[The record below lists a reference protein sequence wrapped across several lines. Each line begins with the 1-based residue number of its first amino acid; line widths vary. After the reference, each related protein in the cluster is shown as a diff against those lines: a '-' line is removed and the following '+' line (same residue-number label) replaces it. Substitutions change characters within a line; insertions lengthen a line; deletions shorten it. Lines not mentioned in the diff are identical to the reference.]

1 MLSPTTSDL
10 LSTYDCELMS
20 PCISVVSAGE
30 RGVVARPATIKDGE
44 GIWIRLE
51 LTHSMQSLLDSCGNG
66 RLSWLYVAVRLDVAN
81 ALSVNPRHLKLISL
95 EERPGNKV
103 ILQLILMQPPDST
116 LSLAK
121 VGEVLHEQ
129 ALAQAS
135 LAQARCLEPQS
146 GVDATPKSSPT
157 KCLKG
162 PPAVSLT
169 ASPSLQSLAQTVF
182 DESEGESTCFG
193 RVPSAVEMP
202 SPAKR
207 LLISTGACGQSMAQR
222 ASGVVLKNR
231 KRVVNLL
238 QLVEKVEVKLA
249 PPAKLASGSL
259 RNGVY
264 TALVLLVLTS
274 FTYLASAF
282 GVLPASMPLRSS
294 SSHASSAA
302 TLTPNARVGAFAP
315 APFLLARAP
324 RAVVRTSGGM
334 TQLRMLEP
342 MTLATMALMG
352 ASKLTGTVTKI
363 KEAKGNSPPPAAAS
377 SADED
382 RPLLQLINMA
392 QDAPASGASRG
403 QRKAQRRSEK
413 HDGNVH
419 GPQSLP
425 VTIVSAS
432 TQTLDRLSTSTL
444 VAAKSAAC
452 LAHRRAKVDKRRLS
466 RTVKTIKDEPDDALT
481 KASEYMTDKLDDEL
495 SVESMVVEDT
505 MESVLDVLDKV
516 GSKLAQHTTTLM
528 HHSTHVGHSATNMLG
543 KHVVNHADSL
553 HSASQMLH
561 KAQFVDVFSSAVHM
575 TSMFSFGG
583 ITSVGMAVGMAY
595 AMAVFDDV
603 MGQDGNIEV

>member
-1 MLSPTTSDL
+1 MQERTGSCRDLFALTGDGDREERSEGDSFIVRKRLPRSSSLDALCAGLQADLRGAGVPPPRARERSDPLPSSPSGGSGAHFLDEAPEQWALPSARCARPTLSIDVPSPPMAPVTPTGMLSPTTSDL

-146 GVDATPKSSPT
+146 GVDATPKSSP
-157 KCLKG
+157 KFLKG

-169 ASPSLQSLAQTVF
+169 ASPSLQSLAQTVL
-182 DESEGESTCFG
+182 DESEGESTCFW

-231 KRVVNLL
+231 KRVVNML

-382 RPLLQLINMA
+382 RPLLRLINMA
-392 QDAPASGASRG
+392 QDG
-403 QRKAQRRSEK
+403 
-413 HDGNVH
+413 V
-419 GPQSLP
+419 
-425 VTIVSAS
+425 
-432 TQTLDRLSTSTL
+432 
-444 VAAKSAAC
+444 
-452 LAHRRAKVDKRRLS
+452 
-466 RTVKTIKDEPDDALT
+466 
-481 KASEYMTDKLDDEL
+481 
-495 SVESMVVEDT
+495 
-505 MESVLDVLDKV
+505 
-516 GSKLAQHTTTLM
+516 
-528 HHSTHVGHSATNMLG
+528 
-543 KHVVNHADSL
+543 
-553 HSASQMLH
+553 
-561 KAQFVDVFSSAVHM
+561 
-575 TSMFSFGG
+575 
-583 ITSVGMAVGMAY
+583 
-595 AMAVFDDV
+595 
-603 MGQDGNIEV
+603 